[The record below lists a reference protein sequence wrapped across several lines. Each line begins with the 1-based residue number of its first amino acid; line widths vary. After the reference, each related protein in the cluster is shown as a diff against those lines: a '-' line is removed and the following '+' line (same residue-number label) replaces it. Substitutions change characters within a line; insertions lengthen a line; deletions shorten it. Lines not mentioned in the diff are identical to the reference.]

1 MDTVSKDHKLRHP
14 EIEYSLIADKF
25 IEIAK
30 KQQVCNHLLSKK
42 AIVQTLHEVQEAGAI
57 RTWYDKDDELVGL
70 LIFQVGEIWW
80 SESRVVTEEL
90 VLCMKPEYAGIQRE
104 AMRELDRLA
113 NAWNA
118 QIIMSGNLLA
128 SNKKVIENGYM
139 RHGGFQLKSNV
150 FLKVVRG
157 END

>member
-1 MDTVSKDHKLRHP
+1 
-14 EIEYSLIADKF
+14 
-25 IEIAK
+25 
-30 KQQVCNHLLSKK
+30 
-42 AIVQTLHEVQEAGAI
+42 
-57 RTWYDKDDELVGL
+57 
-70 LIFQVGEIWW
+70 
-80 SESRVVTEEL
+80 
-90 VLCMKPEYAGIQRE
+90 MKHEYAGIQRE